1 MATAELYLLKT
12 DDTTDLLSLLPFSLP
27 EKMRTKALQYYK
39 LNDRNNYIAAR
50 WILHEYFK
58 ANGIDFDF
66 NDLLYTDKGKPYLRH
81 NIDFNISHTRG
92 MAGVLFGNTTVGL
105 DIEAI
110 RIIENID
117 EFSSVFTHDEIS
129 LIKKEGI
136 LSFFEHWTLK
146 EAIMKWCGEGITD
159 PLLLNATRRIKPDT
173 AALHDQLFHVQSF
186 IFDNA
191 FYLTQAYLKADGI
204 GDLSTYNYGIVEG
217 NQLLFRE
224 TPIDVLTTLPALTT
238 INQTAE

>member
-1 MATAELYLLKT
+1 MNSAELYLMKT

-58 ANGIDFDF
+58 AKGIDFDF
-66 NDLLYTDKGKPYLRH
+66 NGLLYTDKGKPYLRH

-92 MAGVLFGNTTVGL
+92 MAGVLFGNVTIGL
-105 DIEAI
+105 DIEEI
-110 RIIENID
+110 REID
-117 EFSSVFTHDEIS
+117 DFGEFSSVFTHDEIRT
-129 LIKKEGI
+129 IMTEGT

-159 PLLLNATRRIKPDT
+159 PLLLNATRRINPDT
-173 AALHDQLFHVQSF
+173 AVLHDQLFHVQSF
-186 IFDNA
+186 IIDNA
-191 FYLTQAYLKADGI
+191 FYLTQAYLKDDDI
-204 GDLSTYNYGIVEG
+204 GDISTYNYGILDG
-217 NQLLFRE
+217 NQLSFRA
-224 TPIDVLTTLPALTT
+224 TSLVASPHLPH
-238 INQTAE
+238 